1 MSANDIDTQV
11 VRLDSMRGNEH
22 VKRAVEVAAVQNHA
36 IVFLAHRP
44 NIPTANSYAQ
54 WCAQFGNENIT
65 VLEPCYCGFH
75 GDVYRECKCSERAI
89 VRWRN
94 RPDYR
99 AAQMNSAMWIEISY
113 VPFEK
118 LVSACKPEVDER
130 ILERIERA
138 RFNLK
143 AMKKAHELDN
153 ASQRLLQAAM
163 RQLFLTETQINQM
176 LSVTASIAA
185 LDDNRSSNVVYLAEA
200 LQYRIR

>member
-1 MSANDIDTQV
+1 MPANGIDTQV

-44 NIPTANSYAQ
+44 NIPTAKSYAQ
-54 WCAQFGNENIT
+54 WLAQFGNENTT
-65 VLEPCYCGFH
+65 VLEPCHCGFY

-99 AAQMNSAMWIEISY
+99 AAQMNGAMWSEISY

-118 LVSACKPEVDER
+118 LVSARKPEADEA
-130 ILERIERA
+130 IVERIERA

-143 AMKKAHELDN
+143 AMKQAHELDG

-163 RQLFLTETQINQM
+163 RQLALTETQINQM

-185 LDDNRSSNVVYLAEA
+185 LDDNRASGVSYLAEA